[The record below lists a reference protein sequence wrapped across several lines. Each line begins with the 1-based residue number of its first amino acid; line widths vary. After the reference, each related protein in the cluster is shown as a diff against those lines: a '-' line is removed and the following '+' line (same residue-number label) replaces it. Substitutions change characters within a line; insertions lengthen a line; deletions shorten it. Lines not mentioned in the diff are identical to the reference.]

1 MLRNYFLL
9 IVFCLSQ
16 FHGNSQEIPKPELIA
31 EVEGLAHCESVAF
44 DASRNNLYV
53 SVMGE
58 REGADGK
65 IAIVS
70 PEGKIKDLNFVSG
83 LNNPKGIALTDDKL
97 YVSDVTFL
105 YEIALENGEILNKF
119 TGENSKSLNDVAI
132 DQDGNVYVSDMGN
145 SAIYKLDTDG
155 NFNIWFNSS
164 ELQTPNGLLI
174 DGDDLYIAGWASD
187 ATKESDA
194 PKGGFMKMLTL
205 TEPVE
210 KITSELGN
218 LDGIQKFDKDSF
230 LVSDWNS
237 GNIYK
242 ISKSGKV
249 ETIMQAE
256 RSVGDILYVPE
267 KNILALPMNIQNKLL
282 LYKYE

>member
-1 MLRNYFLL
+1 MLRSAAVMITCFLL
-9 IVFCLSQ
+9 HFSM
-16 FHGNSQEIPKPELIA
+16 NSQNQTEPELIA

-44 DASRNNLYV
+44 DAGRNNFYV

-70 PEGKIKDLNFVSG
+70 PEGKIKDLNFVTG
-83 LNNPKGIALTDDKL
+83 LNNPKGIALKDNKL

-105 YEIALENGEILNKF
+105 YEIDLENGEILNKF

-132 DQDGNVYVSDMGN
+132 DKEGNVYVSDMGN
-145 SAIYKLDTDG
+145 SAIYKLDTEG
-155 NFNIWFNSS
+155 NFKLWFRSS

-174 DGDDLYIAGWASD
+174 DEGDLYIAGWASD
-187 ATKESDA
+187 ATKESDS
-194 PKGGFMKMLTL
+194 PKGGFMKIVKLGDQ
-205 TEPVE
+205 VE
-210 KITSELGN
+210 KVTSELGN
-218 LDGIQKFDKDSF
+218 LDGIQKFDENSF
-230 LVSDWNS
+230 LVSAWDS

-242 ISKSGKV
+242 ITKSGNV
-249 ETIMQAE
+249 EIIMQAE
-256 RSVGDILYVPE
+256 KSVGDILYVPE

-282 LYKYE
+282 IYKY

>member
-1 MLRNYFLL
+1 MRRFFSVF
-9 IVFCLSQ
+9 IVFLFFNYTS
-16 FHGNSQEIPKPELIA
+16 NSQNQAKPELIA

-105 YEIALENGEILNKF
+105 YEIDLENGEILNKF

-132 DQDGNVYVSDMGN
+132 DQGGNVYVSDMGN

-194 PKGGFMKMLTL
+194 PKGGFMKMLNL
-205 TEPVE
+205 EEPVE

-267 KNILALPMNIQNKLL
+267 KNMLALPMNIQNKLL
-282 LYKYE
+282 IYKYE